1 MIHARGRR
9 LLPAIVALLTVGL
22 GFQPPAR
29 GAVLRVALD
38 GSEDFTS
45 VAAAALAAA
54 SGDSIFV
61 GPGRYA
67 DTHVQVPAGVSL
79 SIIGNGDAGS
89 VVLARGLHCRG
100 NGAGRVLLESI
111 TVDGGAPNIGL
122 LSLSRLAKAAL
133 YNVVCSGGG
142 TCPLIISCDSVM
154 VESCRFVNNNN
165 VWGTNGG
172 GLSVS
177 SCREVSIQ
185 RSLFA
190 NNRTI
195 AGGKPDVYG
204 DGGGG
209 LWLNVSAGGA
219 ASVSGCTF
227 VGNEAPNGSAVTI
240 VGAAEVFQNTIVR
253 NRGGVGALY
262 VVTGGADVYANVMAD
277 NDGYGLLED
286 GSFRGVTCRCNA
298 FWGNRGWPDG
308 LYGHRDQWWG
318 TCGQQPDGSA
328 EEIWDDPKFC
338 DLDGGRYGV
347 TTTSP
352 LLPENRG
359 RDIGSCTEIVGAYGA
374 ECEDNPPAVT
384 PMTWGRVKA
393 RYGAAGSGR

>member
-1 MIHARGRR
+1 MMWPSGQ
-9 LLPAIVALLTVGL
+9 LVLPAIVALLAVGL

-54 SGDSIFV
+54 SGDSILV
-61 GPGRYA
+61 GPGRYDDA
-67 DTHVQVPAGVSL
+67 TVQVPPGVSL
-79 SIIGNGDAGS
+79 SIIGTDDAAS
-89 VVLARGLHCRG
+89 VVLAKGLYCRG
-100 NGAGRVLLESI
+100 SGDGYLVLETL
-111 TVDGGAPNIGL
+111 TVDGGTYELGL
-122 LSLSRLAKAAL
+122 LSVILLDSITLRD
-133 YNVVCSGGG
+133 VICSGGSTSAG
-142 TCPLIISCDSVM
+142 VGASDYVLI
-154 VESCRFVNNNN
+154 ESCAFVNNNN
-165 VWGTNGG
+165 TVGTNGG
-172 GLSVS
+172 GLSVGS
-177 SCREVSIQ
+177 FEEATIRGSFF
-185 RSLFA
+185 L

-195 AGGKPDVYG
+195 AGSDPDSYG
-204 DGGGG
+204 SGGGG
-209 LWLNVSAGGA
+209 LWLNVPVGGS

-227 VGNEAPNGSAVTI
+227 VGNEAPNGSAATI
-240 VGAAEVFQNTIVR
+240 IGAAAVFQNTIVR
-253 NRGGVGALY
+253 NRGGFGALY
-262 VVTGGADVYANVMAD
+262 VVASGADVYANVMAD

-298 FWGNRGWPDG
+298 FWGNRGWPDP
-308 LYGHRDQWWG
+308 LYGHGDQWWG
-318 TCGQQPDGSA
+318 TCGRQPGGGA

-359 RDIGSCTEIVGAYGA
+359 SDIGSCTEIVGAYGA

-393 RYGAAGSGR
+393 RYGANVADR